1 MLKDCS
7 GEMFFISI
15 NVAQTT
21 IHALDSTEQWINA
34 NPPSLTAR
42 ATNLHVSGSATSK
55 SPFFRSETVKC
66 WYLVRVVEV
75 GIVGGILHDGEIVK
89 RWVTPKSWMSASA
102 WTGSSGKPLLN
113 NSLSGRMVVE
123 SLI

>member
-1 MLKDCS
+1 MTPNKHAH
-7 GEMFFISI
+7 
-15 NVAQTT
+15 VAQTT

-42 ATNLHVSGSATSK
+42 ATNLQVSGSATSK
-55 SPFFRSETVKC
+55 SPFFRSETGKC

-102 WTGSSGKPLLN
+102 WTGSSGKPLN
-113 NSLSGRMVVE
+113 K
-123 SLI
+123 LIDLPM